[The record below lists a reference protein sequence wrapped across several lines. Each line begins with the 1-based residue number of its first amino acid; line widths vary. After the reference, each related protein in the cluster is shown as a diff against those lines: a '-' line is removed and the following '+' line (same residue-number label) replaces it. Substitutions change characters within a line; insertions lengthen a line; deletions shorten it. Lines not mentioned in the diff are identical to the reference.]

1 MLRISRAVIIMWFC
15 LFLPGG
21 CAHYVSEARRST
33 EVDLTDAVIVVCLS
47 EAVHAKTADM
57 LSDEIANRTGVRLEV
72 TSSMPKDNKSAIV
85 LGTVDSMKP
94 TSSLP
99 KDLEVPSKAEGYA
112 IWTDN
117 HKVYLVGRDD
127 RGALFA
133 AGRLIRLLSMNRGKV
148 CVSADLRLASA
159 PEYPIRGH
167 QLGYRNLNNTY
178 DTWDLAA
185 YEQYVQ
191 ELIIFGTNA
200 IELVPTLNVN
210 KRPGPHM
217 GKSMWEMNKA
227 LSEMVGSY
235 GLDVWIWIKVMH
247 SEVKTAEAEKVAM
260 AKRRRLFESLPH
272 LDAVFVPGGD
282 GGDTPVEVLM
292 PWLGRLAQVLRQVH
306 PKATLW
312 VSNQTFES
320 KDNDFFFN
328 YLQTKSPDWLAGV
341 VYGPWTT
348 VSIPEVRRRTPKKY
362 KLRRYP
368 DICHCLGCQYPV
380 PQWDRTFSQTFG
392 REPICPRPRAMT
404 HIHNLYAPLADGF
417 ITYSDGVNDDLNKFV
432 WSALGWDSKI
442 SVETILR
449 EYGKMFF
456 GDKYADAV
464 ARGLLKLE
472 ENWVGAIAE
481 NEGIDETLRI
491 WQEIAQRGGDGLAGN
506 WRLQLYL
513 FRAHYDSYLKHR
525 AAAELG
531 YQARAYEALKRASEK
546 GVTKAIN
553 DARSALARVDSEKSA
568 QQLRERTEMLG
579 LKLFKSIGLQMSTK
593 APYKAVGPRRGAVMD
608 YLDRPLNDRLWLE
621 SQFKEVLRQ
630 QNQKAQL
637 ARIDRIMNWDDPGPG
652 GFYDDLG
659 FVGKDPHLVRQKIW
673 QQDPQ
678 FLESPIAEQYYTARV
693 SDANKLSW
701 RDQAQIRY
709 RMGVHPPYDKFS
721 PQEQAQS
728 HSQTRPLLR
737 MRYEDLDQQA
747 KYRVRVTYHGR
758 FHTTVK
764 LVADGKYEVHGPLT
778 QPDRVRPVEFDVP
791 RGATKDGVL
800 ELQWQLMNKA
810 RGCQVAE
817 VWLIKEN

>member
-1 MLRISRAVIIMWFC
+1 LA
-15 LFLPGG
+15 
-21 CAHYVSEARRST
+21 
-33 EVDLTDAVIVVCLS
+33 DAVIVVCLS
-47 EAVHAKTADM
+47 ETVHGKAADM
-57 LSDEIANRTGVRLEV
+57 LSDEIADRTGVRLEV
-72 TSSMPKDNKSAIV
+72 TSSMAEGNKSAIV

-94 TSSLP
+94 VPSLP

-178 DTWDLAA
+178 DAWDLPA
-185 YEQYVQ
+185 YEQYVR

-227 LSEMVGSY
+227 LSDMVGSY
-235 GLDVWIWIKVMH
+235 GLDVWMWIKVMH

-328 YLQTKSPDWLAGV
+328 YLQVKSPNWLAGV

-348 VSIPEVRRRTPKKY
+348 VSIPEVRRRTPKNY

-404 HIHNLYAPLADGF
+404 HIHNLYAPLADGS

-432 WSALGWDSKI
+432 WSSLGWDSKT

-449 EYGKMFF
+449 EYGKTFF
-456 GDKYADAV
+456 GDKYADVV

-481 NEGIDETLRI
+481 NEGIDETLRV

-525 AAAELG
+525 AATELG
-531 YQARAYEALKRASEK
+531 YQARAYEALKQASEK

-553 DARSALARVDSEKSA
+553 DARSVLARVDREKPA

-593 APYKAVGPRRGAVMD
+593 APYRAVGLRRGAVMD

-621 SQFKEVLRQ
+621 SQFKEILRL

-637 ARIDRIMNWDDPGPG
+637 ARIDRIVNWDDPGAG

-659 FVGKDPHLVRQKIW
+659 FVGKDAHLVRQKIW

-728 HSQTRPLLR
+728 HSQARPLLR
-737 MRYEDLDQQA
+737 MRYEDLDQQVR
-747 KYRVRVTYHGR
+747 YRVRVTYHGR
-758 FHTTVK
+758 FRPTVK
-764 LVADGKYEVHGPLT
+764 LVADGRYEVHGPLT

-791 RGATKDGVL
+791 REATKDGVL
-800 ELQWQLMNKA
+800 ELQWQLVNKA

>member
-1 MLRISRAVIIMWFC
+1 MWFC

-21 CAHYVSEARRST
+21 CAHYVSEATAST
-33 EVDLTDAVIVVCLS
+33 EVDLTDAVIVTRFS
-47 EAVHAKTADM
+47 ETVHTKAADM

-72 TSSMPKDNKSAIV
+72 TNSIPKDNKSAIV

-94 TSSLP
+94 APSLP

-133 AGRLIRLLSMNRGKV
+133 AGRLIRLLSVSRGKV

-185 YEQYVQ
+185 YEQYVR

-200 IELVPTLNVN
+200 IELIPTLNVN

-235 GLDVWIWIKVMH
+235 GLDVWIWIKVTH

-328 YLQTKSPDWLAGV
+328 YLQTESPDWLAGV

-392 REPICPRPRAMT
+392 REPICPRPWAMT

-432 WSALGWDSKI
+432 WSALGWDSKTSI
-442 SVETILR
+442 ETILR
-449 EYGKMFF
+449 EYGKTFF

-464 ARGLLKLE
+464 AQGLLKLE

-481 NEGIDETLRI
+481 NEGIDETLRV
-491 WQEIAQRGGDGLAGN
+491 WQEIAQRGDDGLAGN

-531 YQARAYEALKRASEK
+531 YQARAYEALKHASEK

-553 DARSALARVDSEKSA
+553 EARSALARVDSEKPA

-579 LKLFKSIGLQMSTK
+579 LELFKSIGLQMSTK

-621 SQFKEVLRQ
+621 SQFKEILRQ

-637 ARIDRIMNWDDPGPG
+637 ARIDRIVNWDDPGPG

-721 PQEQAQS
+721 PREQAQS

-737 MRYEDLDQQA
+737 MHYEDLDQQVR
-747 KYRVRVTYHGR
+747 YRVRVTYHGR
-758 FHTTVK
+758 FRPTVK

-791 RGATKDGVL
+791 REATKDGVL

>member
-1 MLRISRAVIIMWFC
+1 MWFC